1 MLVFL
6 ILIFILDCMISVCI
20 ATYNGGKFLFEQ
32 LQSILCQLG
41 KDDEVI
47 ISDDGS
53 TDNTYFLV
61 MSMRD
66 NRIKFYQ
73 HQSDSFL
80 LPHEKATLNFEHALK
95 YAKGDYI
102 FLSDQDDVWVENKVE
117 IMCKYLRYYSYVVS
131 DCYITDSNLNIIA
144 NTRFNKKERI
154 TKNKYLAVVWRT
166 PYQGSCAAFRREV
179 LMKALPFPPKIQ
191 SHDRWIGNVAAFY
204 FSVKLIPEKLIY
216 YRRHESNTSTSS
228 EGKSNICIMKRIQY
242 RLCYIKGL
250 LQIINR

>member
-20 ATYNGGKFLFEQ
+20 ATYNGGKFLVEQ

-154 TKNKYLAVVWRT
+154 LSSTYKCNFLGADNK
-166 PYQGSCAAFRREV
+166 Q
-179 LMKALPFPPKIQ
+179 
-191 SHDRWIGNVAAFY
+191 
-204 FSVKLIPEKLIY
+204 
-216 YRRHESNTSTSS
+216 
-228 EGKSNICIMKRIQY
+228 
-242 RLCYIKGL
+242 
-250 LQIINR
+250 